1 MTALLEKA
9 FEEASKLPAADQDLL
24 ANWILMELEE
34 DDAFDQKIA
43 QTAGRLAVLS
53 RQALDEDRAGDTRL
67 CLEIGN

>member
-9 FEEASKLPAADQDLL
+9 FEEASKLPSADQDLL

-43 QTAGRLAVLS
+43 LTAGRLAVLS
-53 RQALDEDRAGDTRL
+53 QQALEEDRAGETQELDL
-67 CLEIGN
+67 GNE